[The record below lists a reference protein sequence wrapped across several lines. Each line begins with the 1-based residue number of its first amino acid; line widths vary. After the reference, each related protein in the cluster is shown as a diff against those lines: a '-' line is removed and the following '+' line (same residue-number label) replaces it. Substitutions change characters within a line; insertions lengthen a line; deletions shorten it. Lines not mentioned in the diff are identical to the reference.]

1 MTGQAILG
9 RMAKK
14 ARPSDPNQLAKFIV
28 DQATAADPQEPSI
41 AMRREMAK
49 WLGARG
55 GRAGGPARAAALSP
69 IRRAE
74 IAKKAA
80 QTRWKKKGEK

>member
-1 MTGQAILG
+1 
-9 RMAKK
+9 MAKK
-14 ARPSDPNQLAKFIV
+14 AVRPTDPNQLARFFV
-28 DQATAADPQEPSI
+28 NQATSADPQEPNA

-69 IRRAE
+69 GRRAE

-80 QTRWKKKGEK
+80 QTRWMKPPKVTK